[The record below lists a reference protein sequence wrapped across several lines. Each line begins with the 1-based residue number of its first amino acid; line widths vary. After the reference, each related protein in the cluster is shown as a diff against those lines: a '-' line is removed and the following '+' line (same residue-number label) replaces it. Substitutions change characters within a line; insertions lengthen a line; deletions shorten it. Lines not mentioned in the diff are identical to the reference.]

1 MPKDFV
7 SGIDDVDDRLRFF
20 RLDAQT
26 CQLLR
31 EIGPVIVQALPSIA
45 QGFYRRLATVPELAP
60 MIAAPGKVGTL
71 TDAQVRHWGSLFSGR
86 FDAAYVSQA
95 RRVGR
100 AHDRIGLAPRWYI
113 GAYSHFLEDLFD
125 TVLARRWSRERTHA
139 ALSAILRATLLDM
152 ELAVSSYAESG
163 EANRLKQE
171 MLQLTDRIEKD
182 IEQTVAEVAAEA
194 AHMVDGADRLG
205 DTAQALR
212 DAATAMASAADQA
225 LAHVQAVAAAAEEL
239 ENTSRSIAEQVQRS
253 TAVTDNVA
261 TRAGQ
266 TAQTVS
272 QLSTATARIN
282 DVVRLVQTIASQTK
296 LLALNASIEAARA
309 GEAGRGFVVVAAE
322 VKNLARQTEDAI
334 GTVSAQAD
342 AIRTVTLATGDSVDG
357 VVRDIH
363 RVDAIS
369 AEVRHATDQQQH
381 ATAEISR
388 GAASAAGQTRELAE
402 RASSMLDH
410 ARITGDT
417 ATEVR
422 SLASDVNERL
432 LGLRRRVTEV
442 LRHSTAGD
450 RRRGTRLPVA
460 LEFQGEFAGRRLSG
474 RTIDLS
480 TDGCLLQNVDPM
492 LPVGAAG
499 WLRIA
504 SIGEVQGRVC
514 DVSRNGLHIAFEAVP
529 APIAADIRHRVHSIA
544 GDLALASGD

>member
-1 MPKDFV
+1 MPKDFA

-20 RLDAQT
+20 RLDAGT
-26 CQLLR
+26 CQILR
-31 EIGPVIVQALPSIA
+31 EISPVIAQALPSIA
-45 QGFYRRLATVPELAP
+45 QGFYRRLSTVPELAP
-60 MIAAPGKVGTL
+60 LIAAPGKVEGL
-71 TDAQVRHWGSLFSGR
+71 TSAQVRHWGALFSGC
-86 FDAAYVSQA
+86 FDQAYFERA
-95 RRVGR
+95 KRVGR

-125 TVLARRWSRERTHA
+125 AVLARRWSRERTHA
-139 ALSAILRATLLDM
+139 ALSALLRATLLDM

-194 AHMVDGADRLG
+194 THMVDGADRLG
-205 DTAQALR
+205 DTAQSLH
-212 DAATAMASAADQA
+212 DAATAMAVAADQA
-225 LAHVQAVAAAAEEL
+225 LSHVQAVAAAAEQL
-239 ENTSRSIAEQVQRS
+239 ADTSRAIAEQVLRS

-261 TRAGQ
+261 ARAGQ
-266 TAQTVS
+266 TAETVS
-272 QLSTATARIN
+272 KLSTATARIN

-309 GEAGRGFVVVAAE
+309 GDAGRGFVVVAAE

-342 AIRTVTLATGDSVDG
+342 EIRTVTVATGDSVGG

-388 GAASAAGQTRELAE
+388 GAASAAEQARELAS
-402 RASSMLDH
+402 RAGGMLDH

-417 ATEVR
+417 AAEVR
-422 SLASDVNERL
+422 SLASDVNTRL
-432 LGLRRRVTEV
+432 HGLRRRVTEV

-450 RRRGTRLPVA
+450 RRRGARAAVTLD
-460 LEFQGEFAGRRLSG
+460 FQGNFEGRRLGG

-480 TDGCLLQNVDPM
+480 AEGCLLENVDPSMPTGTAGTLM
-492 LPVGAAG
+492 LAG
-499 WLRIA
+499 
-504 SIGEVQGRVC
+504 IGEVRARVRGI
-514 DVSRNGLHIAFEAVP
+514 SRAGLHIAFEDVP
-529 APIAADIRHRVHSIA
+529 ATTINKIQGLVHSISP
-544 GDLALASGD
+544 DLARAAAE